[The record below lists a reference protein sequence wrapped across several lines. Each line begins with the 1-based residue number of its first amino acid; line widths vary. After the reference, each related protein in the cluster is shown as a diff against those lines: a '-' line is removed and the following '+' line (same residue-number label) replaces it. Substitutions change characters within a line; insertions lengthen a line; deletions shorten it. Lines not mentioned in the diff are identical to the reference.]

1 MAKHAF
7 HPLDPR
13 GARTRLVWG
22 AALGLIAWLVVPTSL
37 STTTRALLAWNTG
50 GLVLMVIATIIMV
63 RADSDET
70 RRRAAAHD
78 PGRTW
83 VWLLVLGA
91 SAFSLFAATL
101 AVRGAKSLEGSESSL
116 LVAMCIAT
124 VAISWLLT
132 HTAFTLR
139 YAHLYYRELDGEGGL
154 AFQGDD
160 KPDDLDFAYYAF
172 TIGMCF
178 QVSDTAITSR
188 TIRRTTLAHAIISFT
203 YNTGILAFAINVF
216 INQLA

>member
-1 MAKHAF
+1 MAKRAF

-13 GARTRLVWG
+13 GARQRLLW
-22 AALGLIAWLVVPTSL
+22 AGLIGVIAWLVVPTSL
-37 STTTRALLAWNTG
+37 SAATRALIAWNVG
-50 GLVLMVIATIIMV
+50 GLVLVVIATIIMV

-101 AVRGAKSLEGSESSL
+101 AVRGAKSLDGSEASL

-154 AFQGDD
+154 AFQ
-160 KPDDLDFAYYAF
+160 
-172 TIGMCF
+172 
-178 QVSDTAITSR
+178 
-188 TIRRTTLAHAIISFT
+188 
-203 YNTGILAFAINVF
+203 
-216 INQLA
+216 